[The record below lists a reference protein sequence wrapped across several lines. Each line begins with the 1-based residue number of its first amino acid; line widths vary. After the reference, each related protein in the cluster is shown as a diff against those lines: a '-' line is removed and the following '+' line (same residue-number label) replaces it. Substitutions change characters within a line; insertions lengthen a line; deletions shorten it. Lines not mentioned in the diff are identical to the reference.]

1 MKTLHLT
8 NAYHPT
14 SGGIREFYHAL
25 LKHAGRSGHQMR
37 LVVPWSESSVDDLDE
52 YARIYRVRAPC
63 SPIFDRRYR
72 LVLPPAALGPRS
84 RIVQILRDEQ
94 PDLIEV
100 CDKYSLFYLAGA
112 IRKGWIGGL
121 KRPVLVGLSCER
133 MDDNVESYV
142 GLGCLGRA
150 LSSLYIRRIYVPQFD
165 YHVANSDYTAGELK
179 RQARKHP
186 RGVHVIPMGVD
197 IDRFGPYR
205 RSKKARQ
212 ALIDRIGGTDDS
224 RVLVYAGRLSSEK
237 NVGLLP
243 RVVHELT
250 ASGRRDYRLVIAGSG
265 PLADKLAEDCAR
277 IVPARTTF
285 LWQLDRN
292 ALADLLANADV
303 FIHPNPREPFG
314 IAPLEAMAS
323 GLPLVAPTTGGVT
336 TYASDETAWLAPA
349 DAERFAVCVQQIFA
363 HPQVSARRTERALAV
378 AREYRWERIAGQFF
392 DTYGQ
397 LVCGGIGSPALT
409 SS

>member
-25 LKHAGRSGHQMR
+25 LRYAAQSDHHMR
-37 LVVPWSESSVDDLDE
+37 LVVPWSESSVDDLDLH
-52 YARIYRVRAPC
+52 ARIYRVRAPH
-63 SPIFDRRYR
+63 SPLFDRRYR

-84 RIVQILRDEQ
+84 RILQILRDEQ

-142 GLGCLGRA
+142 GLGRLGRA
-150 LSSLYIRRIYVPQFD
+150 LSSLYIRRIYLPQFD

-179 RQARKHP
+179 RQTRKHP
-186 RGVHVIPMGVD
+186 RRVQVIPMGVD
-197 IDRFGPYR
+197 IDHFGPHR
-205 RSKKARQ
+205 RARKARE
-212 ALIDRIGGTDDS
+212 ALIDRIGGTDES

-243 RVVHELT
+243 QIVHELT

-265 PLADKLAEDCAR
+265 PLADTLADDCAR
-277 IVPARTTF
+277 LVPGRTTF
-285 LWQLDRN
+285 LRQLDRE
-292 ALADLLANADV
+292 ALADVLANADV
-303 FIHPNPREPFG
+303 FLHPNPKEPFG

-336 TYASDETAWLAPA
+336 TYATDETAWLAPA
-349 DAERFAVCVQQIFA
+349 DPERFAVCVQQIFA
-363 HPQVSARRTERALAV
+363 HPEVRVRRTERALAV
-378 AREYRWERIAGQFF
+378 AHEYRWERIAGQFF

-397 LVCGGIGSPALT
+397 LVRGDTGSST
-409 SS
+409 G